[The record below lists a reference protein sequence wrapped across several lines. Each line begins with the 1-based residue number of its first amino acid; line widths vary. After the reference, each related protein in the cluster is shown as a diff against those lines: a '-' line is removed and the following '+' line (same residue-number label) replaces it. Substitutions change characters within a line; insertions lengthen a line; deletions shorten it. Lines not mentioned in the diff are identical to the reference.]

1 MQGNT
6 LSEFINDLLE
16 TGGPEKEFMF
26 REKRYFLETVYRDD
40 MQMIEMYIIDIT
52 DNDTQIG
59 SFFGNDYRECVEQF
73 EKAKIFDGK
82 TIYEAESEI
91 VVLFG

>member
-1 MQGNT
+1 
-6 LSEFINDLLE
+6 
-16 TGGPEKEFMF
+16 
-26 REKRYFLETVYRDD
+26 
-40 MQMIEMYIIDIT
+40 MIEMYIIDIT
-52 DNDTQIG
+52 NNDTQIG